1 MQMGRKG
8 RNGQHAVAAGCCI
21 LGESAKCPAHHL
33 HTALHTDL
41 HTARG
46 GQPHSRRKR
55 KMSFI
60 PPSYHSEAPI
70 RSAKDLIV
78 QMGRKERNG
87 HHAGAAGCRILGE
100 ERNILHTTFTPFRG
114 TDQISQGYY
123 GADGTEGKKRSS
135 CHRGGTPH
143 PRRRTEMAFTP
154 PSNNS
159 EAQSDQPGSYGADGL
174 EGKKRSSCRRG
185 GPLHPRR
192 RREMAFTLP
201 SHCVVSSHTRRYDF
215 PHVRRGKQIT
225 S

>member
-70 RSAKDLIV
+70 RSAKDLMV

-123 GADGTEGKKRSS
+123 VADGTEGKK
-135 CHRGGTPH
+135 CHHATAVG
-143 PRRRTEMAFTP
+143 RRIL
-154 PSNNS
+154 
-159 EAQSDQPGSYGADGL
+159 G
-174 EGKKRSSCRRG
+174 EGQKW
-185 GPLHPRR
+185 
-192 RREMAFTLP
+192 P
-201 SHCVVSSHTRRYDF
+201 SHHLQTTLRHNQISRDRMAQMGWKERNGHHAVAAGRYILGDGEKWPSHYLRTAL
-215 PHVRRGKQIT
+215 
-225 S
+225 